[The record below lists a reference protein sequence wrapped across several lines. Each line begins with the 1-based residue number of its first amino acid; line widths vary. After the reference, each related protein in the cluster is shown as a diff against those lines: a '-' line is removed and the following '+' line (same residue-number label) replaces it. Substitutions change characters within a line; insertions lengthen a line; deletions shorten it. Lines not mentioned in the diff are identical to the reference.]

1 MFYANV
7 FLAKKSALTRVWL
20 AAHWDKKLTKAHV
33 YETNI
38 AESIGEIISPK
49 QKLALRTTGL
59 FYCDEK
65 FVKLERFQSFP
76 YIISFGPNPSVKFKP
91 I

>member
-49 QKLALRTTGL
+49 QKLALRTTGTYRLVDFLGGGL
-59 FYCDEK
+59 FLTFLLFHQTINKNGE
-65 FVKLERFQSFP
+65 
-76 YIISFGPNPSVKFKP
+76 PS
-91 I
+91 

>member
-59 FYCDEK
+59 HLADWKDPYLIRK
-65 FVKLERFQSFP
+65 FVSLND
-76 YIISFGPNPSVKFKP
+76 ISRDLTSINLPQE
-91 I
+91 

>member
-33 YETNI
+33 FETNI

-49 QKLALRTTGL
+49 QKLALRTTGNTIYL
-59 FYCDEK
+59 STNAA
-65 FVKLERFQSFP
+65 VKLTYVFVEFLYLSF
-76 YIISFGPNPSVKFKP
+76 
-91 I
+91 

>member
-7 FLAKKSALTRVWL
+7 ILAKKSALTRVWL

-49 QKLALRTTGL
+49 QKLALRTTGRL
-59 FYCDEK
+59 MLGREIP
-65 FVKLERFQSFP
+65 R
-76 YIISFGPNPSVKFKP
+76 
-91 I
+91 